1 MRTSEKQRHSRLGRT
16 RAAAAEAARKPDSAL
31 MLDPDAEGSGL
42 REWFASLS
50 EVTSTA
56 AAFGTRFHLPAAAT
70 GRASK
75 GITRQLRRHGF
86 RAVTDPESSSVTK
99 DNHLEVDEQTRARNW
114 GARLAAIKATRRDT
128 ARSFH

>member
-1 MRTSEKQRHSRLGRT
+1 MRTSEKRTSQPSGEMLGREGGPTHAHGINRGRT

-42 REWFASLS
+42 REWFASLR
-50 EVTSTA
+50 E
-56 AAFGTRFHLPAAAT
+56 
-70 GRASK
+70 
-75 GITRQLRRHGF
+75 
-86 RAVTDPESSSVTK
+86 VTDPESSSVTK